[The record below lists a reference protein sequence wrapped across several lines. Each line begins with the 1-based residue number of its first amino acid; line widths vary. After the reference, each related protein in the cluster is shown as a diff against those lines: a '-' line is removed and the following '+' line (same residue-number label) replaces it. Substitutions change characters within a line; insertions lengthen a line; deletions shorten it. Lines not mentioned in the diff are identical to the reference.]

1 CTIVVDDSLISG
13 LVPKNSFL
21 NLNYKDG
28 NSDIQNLI
36 SSEVDP
42 IIESKYKTLY
52 YMSKEEILAD
62 TSSAGAII
70 AYLGIY
76 IGGIFLL
83 ISAAVL
89 ALQQLSE
96 STDNIE
102 RYKLLRKI
110 GVDDEIINRSLLS
123 QIGIYF
129 MMPLSLALIHS
140 IVGLEF
146 SKKIITVFGSVSIM
160 NNILISLFVLLV
172 IYGGYFIATYIGA
185 KKNIN
190 QRI

>member
-1 CTIVVDDSLISG
+1 
-13 LVPKNSFL
+13 
-21 NLNYKDG
+21 
-28 NSDIQNLI
+28 
-36 SSEVDP
+36 
-42 IIESKYKTLY
+42 
-52 YMSKEEILAD
+52 
-62 TSSAGAII
+62 
-70 AYLGIY
+70 
-76 IGGIFLL
+76 
-83 ISAAVL
+83 
-89 ALQQLSE
+89 
-96 STDNIE
+96 
-102 RYKLLRKI
+102 
-110 GVDDEIINRSLLS
+110 
-123 QIGIYF
+123 